1 MGNDIFQKLA
11 IKYPF
16 ITLCVYANEE
26 YVGVVQNKDDAVTTI
41 YDFGAVVTQDAKLEY
56 LELAATW
63 WWESNRQLPVNLF
76 IGPKFKRFSYSLRTY
91 NVKDFELL
99 HGEIVS
105 LQNIIT
111 KRIKRRQI
119 QLVQKL

>member
-1 MGNDIFQKLA
+1 MADHNEILEKFPFLCLCRAGEEEVIGIIQNYTSTLA
-11 IKYPF
+11 SI
-16 ITLCVYANEE
+16 
-26 YVGVVQNKDDAVTTI
+26 YVLNVLNCKEHKAE
-41 YDFGAVVTQDAKLEY
+41 FLEY
-56 LELAATW
+56 GELW

-76 IGPKFKRFSYSLRTY
+76 IGPKFKQFSYSLRTY
-91 NVKDFELL
+91 NVKDFEIL
-99 HGEIVS
+99 HGEAVS

>member
-1 MGNDIFQKLA
+1 MADHNEILTKFPFLSLCRVGEEEVVGIMQNYTQTLA
-11 IKYPF
+11 SI
-16 ITLCVYANEE
+16 
-26 YVGVVQNKDDAVTTI
+26 YVLNVLNSTEDKAE
-41 YDFGAVVTQDAKLEY
+41 FLECG
-56 LELAATW
+56 ELW
-63 WWESNRQLPVNLF
+63 WWESNRQLPINLF

-99 HGEIVS
+99 HGEAVS